1 MKYTAV
7 LLDLDGTIFDFH
19 AAQRQAF
26 FETFAHFGIA
36 ADEAML
42 CRYDKFNDSLWQML
56 EHGEITRERLF
67 KERFKLFFEKENIKA
82 MISPADVQKRYMQAL
97 SGGHFLIDGA
107 LDLLKTLHGNY
118 KVCAITNGVSMT
130 QRKRLSDSNTTEY
143 FDHLVISEEVGFEKP
158 DRRYFEAAVN
168 ICGITDIKKAIVVGD
183 SLSADIFGGGSFG
196 FDTCWYNPNGKP
208 FNGKY
213 PPTYIISHLSKLNDI
228 I

>member
-1 MKYTAV
+1 MKYTTI

-26 FETFAHFGIA
+26 FETFAHFGID

-42 CRYDKFNDSLWQML
+42 CRYDIFNDSLWQML
-56 EHGEITRERLF
+56 EHGEITREQLF
-67 KERFKLFFEKENIKA
+67 KNRFKLFFEKEGINISV
-82 MISPADVQKRYMQAL
+82 SPADVQKRYMQAL
-97 SGGHFLIDGA
+97 SGGHFLIEGA
-107 LDLLKTLHGNY
+107 LELLKSLHSSY

-158 DRRYFEAAVN
+158 DPKYFEAAMK
-168 ICGITDIKKAIVVGD
+168 ICGITDKSQALVVGD
-183 SLSADIFGGGSFG
+183 SLNADIFGGGSFG
-196 FDTCWYNPNGKP
+196 FDTCWYNPHGKN
-208 FNGKY
+208 FNGKHK
-213 PPTYIISHLSKLNDI
+213 PTYTVAHLSSLIDI